1 MKGFNFSL
9 HYPFNKTHRFVSVL
23 ENRDNIY
30 FKMFYLKVLVVCEK
44 EIPLLQVSK
53 HEDDSDTTLSLP
65 CVFLAIPFPSRW
77 VSVCLCVCVDCVLA
91 TWLSSAATFGFELRL
106 YLLTQNTDK
115 VSNLFSL
122 RESLPLPVT
131 AFILYH
137 IQKMGAN
144 ANLDSVGGTK
154 NTLHQMTPT
163 ALGSCTCCAMF
174 ALHRKSKNLQGW
186 VQTLI
191 RGCWPCT

>member
-1 MKGFNFSL
+1 MWKRDTIATSVKAWGWQRHHTVITLCIFSHSISL
-9 HYPFNKTHRFVSVL
+9 SMSERVFV
-23 ENRDNIY
+23 
-30 FKMFYLKVLVVCEK
+30 
-44 EIPLLQVSK
+44 
-53 HEDDSDTTLSLP
+53 
-65 CVFLAIPFPSRW
+65 
-77 VSVCLCVCVDCVLA
+77 CVCVDCVLA

-174 ALHRKSKNLQGW
+174 ALHRKSKNLQVW

>member
-1 MKGFNFSL
+1 MLFTQELRWLYKLAERSLMEGFNFSL

-77 VSVCLCVCVDCVLA
+77 VSVCLCVCRLCIGHLA
-91 TWLSSAATFGFELRL
+91 ELCCHFWFWAAALSSNPEYWQGEQSV
-106 YLLTQNTDK
+106 LTQRKPAFACD
-115 VSNLFSL
+115 SL
-122 RESLPLPVT
+122 YPLSYPE
-131 AFILYH
+131 
-137 IQKMGAN
+137 N
-144 ANLDSVGGTK
+144 
-154 NTLHQMTPT
+154 
-163 ALGSCTCCAMF
+163 GSQCKPGQC
-174 ALHRKSKNLQGW
+174 
-186 VQTLI
+186 
-191 RGCWPCT
+191 RGD